1 MKIVRQSFTYI
12 ALSFVIVSLA
22 SSPVFSS
29 TSATI
34 TGRVTDQ
41 QGLVVPGAKV
51 QATNI
56 LTNVS
61 YFGETNTE
69 GLYRIPNLPPGEYRL
84 IIQKDGFA
92 SIAKPGLELHIQDI
106 ITLNFSMQIGSVTQT
121 VTVESGAPLIRTE
134 SGSVGTIVDRNFVER
149 LPLNGRSFNTLL
161 QLTPGVVVARTPAN
175 RGPNEAGQF
184 SINGQRATSNYFSV
198 DGVSANFG
206 VDTSNRVSPAG
217 GGGTPAFSSYGGTSS
232 LVSVDAMEEF
242 RIETSTFAPEFGR
255 APGGQVIVS
264 TRSGSNDFHGGIFE
278 YFRNDKLDANDW
290 FANAAGLP
298 RSPERQ
304 NDFGGFLGGPILR
317 NRAFFFFS
325 YEGLRL
331 RLPQTRVVR
340 VPALAIRAAAVPA
353 AAPYL
358 NAYPEPN
365 GPVVSP
371 VAAQFTGSFSTENT
385 LDASSIRVDHALTSN
400 ATIFGRYNHAPSS
413 DTNRGN
419 ALNTLSSGGLKTKT
433 ATAGT
438 NIRFSRAVLSLRG
451 NYSLQEGGSSA
462 LTDSFGGATPP
473 PSSGLLPSPLTAGD
487 SIGIFSSTETN
498 AFSLG
503 SVAANR
509 QRQFN
514 LVGDVAVD
522 VAAHQL
528 KFGADYRRLLL
539 ERAPSRALI
548 QYSILSLQNFA
559 ATGVTNSIAAF
570 AFEPGKLGFHAF
582 SLYGQDAWRISQR
595 LVLTFGLRWEF
606 DPAPRGQDGTILA
619 AWANVDD
626 PATIAL
632 APMGAPLW
640 KNRYDNFA
648 PRLGVAYR
656 VTAAGDLVVRG
667 GWGLFYDTGTGAV
680 GNLLLAFPN
689 TTSRISAGLALPVT
703 DASTIVPPLP
713 SLQPPFPN
721 LTEGYSPNLKLPR
734 SYQWNVTVEK
744 ALGAD
749 QSVSIAYVGQDGD
762 QLLRRT
768 LAVRPNPSF
777 SNLFVLTTNGD
788 TSNYQAMQIQFRRR
802 FSRGLQ
808 ALANY
813 TWSHSIDTNSEDT
826 LNLSASAVITD
837 SNRGSSNF
845 DVRHSFSAALSY
857 EFPRFLK
864 TGFFGKLTNDWS
876 FDTVLLVRSGFP
888 FHVTVSGV
896 VIPGVTGGIRP
907 DLVPG
912 EPVWLGDR
920 TVPGGKRLNPAALS
934 VQQQPR
940 QGTLGR
946 NSILGFGL
954 TQVDFSVGRRFPIRE
969 QLNLQLRADLF
980 NIFNHPN
987 FADPAP
993 RIVGGNLLDGQAT
1006 QMLNRGLGGLSPIYQ
1021 VGGPRSVQ
1029 LSLRLT
1035 F

>member
-1 MKIVRQSFTYI
+1 MKIMRQSLSYL
-12 ALSFVIVSLA
+12 ALCLLVLGTGSR
-22 SSPVFSS
+22 VFAS

-41 QGLVVPGAKV
+41 QELVVPGAQV

-61 YFGETNTE
+61 YFGETNAD
-69 GLYRIPNLPPGEYRL
+69 GLYRISNLPPGEYRL
-84 IIQKDGFA
+84 IIQKDGFS
-92 SIAKPGLELHIQDI
+92 SIAKPGVELHVQDI
-106 ITLNFSMQIGSVTQT
+106 ITLNFFMQVGSVAQT
-121 VTVESGAPLIRTE
+121 VTVESGVPLVRTE
-134 SGSVGTIVDRNFVER
+134 SGSVGTIIDRRFVER

-161 QLTPGVVVARTPAN
+161 QLTPGVVVARIPPN

-184 SINGQRATSNYFSV
+184 SVNGQRTTSNYFSV

-242 RIETSTFAPEFGR
+242 RVETSTFAPEFGR
-255 APGGQVIVS
+255 APGGQIIVS

-317 NRAFFFFS
+317 DRTFFFFS

-340 VPALAIRAAAVPA
+340 VPTMALRATAVPA

-385 LDASSIRVDHALTSN
+385 LDASSIRVDHSLTSK
-400 ATIFGRYNHAPSS
+400 ATIFGRYNHVPSS

-419 ALNTLSSGGLKTKT
+419 ALNTVSSSDLKTKT

-438 NIRFSRAVLSLRG
+438 NIRLGRAVLSFRG
-451 NYSLQEGGSSA
+451 NYSLQEGSSSA
-462 LTDSFGGATPP
+462 LIDSFGGATPP
-473 PSSGLLPSPLTAGD
+473 PSSALLPSPLTAGD

-498 AFSLG
+498 ALSLG
-503 SVAANR
+503 SVAENR

-514 LVGDVAVD
+514 FVGDVAVD
-522 VAAHQL
+522 VATHQL

-539 ERAPSRALI
+539 ERAPSQALI
-548 QYSILSLQNFA
+548 QYSITSLQNFA
-559 ATGVTNSIAAF
+559 ATGVTNSNAAF
-570 AFEPGKLGFHAF
+570 AFRPGKLGFHTF
-582 SLYGQDAWRISQR
+582 SLYGQDVWRIGQR
-595 LVLTFGLRWEF
+595 LALTFGLRWEIN
-606 DPAPRGQDGTILA
+606 PPPGGEEGTILA
-619 AWANVDD
+619 AWSNVDD
-626 PATIAL
+626 PATTAL
-632 APMGAPLW
+632 APMGEPLW
-640 KNRYDNFA
+640 NTRYDNFG

-656 VTAAGDLVVRG
+656 VTANGDLVIRG
-667 GWGLFYDTGTGAV
+667 GWGLFYDTGAGAV
-680 GNLLLAFPN
+680 GNLLLTFPN
-689 TTSRISAGLALPVT
+689 TTSRISSGVALPVT

-721 LTEGYSPNLKLPR
+721 LTEGYSPNLNLPR
-734 SYQWNVTVEK
+734 SYQWNVTAEK
-744 ALGAD
+744 SLGAD
-749 QSVSIAYVGQDGD
+749 QSVSVAYIGQDGD
-762 QLLRRT
+762 DLLRRT
-768 LAVRPNPSF
+768 LTIRPNPSF

-788 TSNYQAMQIQFRRR
+788 TSNYQAMQVQFRRR
-802 FSRGLQ
+802 FSKGLQ
-808 ALANY
+808 ALGNY

-826 LNLSASAVITD
+826 LNLSASAVITG
-837 SNRGSSNF
+837 SNRGLSNF
-845 DVRHSFSAALSY
+845 DVRHSFSAAFSY
-857 EFPRFLK
+857 ELPKFVK
-864 TGFFGKLTNDWS
+864 EGFFARLTNDWS
-876 FDTVLLVRSGFP
+876 FDTVLLARSGFP
-888 FHVTVSGV
+888 FHVTVTGV

-907 DLVPG
+907 DTVPDQ
-912 EPVWLGDR
+912 PVWLEDG
-920 TVPGGKRLNPAALS
+920 TAPGGKRLNPAAFS
-934 VQQQPR
+934 IQQQPR

-946 NSILGFGL
+946 NSIAGFGL
-954 TQVDFSVGRRFPIRE
+954 TQVDFSLARRFPIRE
-969 QLNLQLRADLF
+969 QLNLQFRADLF

-987 FADPAP
+987 FADPTP
-993 RIVGGNLLDGQAT
+993 RIVGGNLLGGQAT